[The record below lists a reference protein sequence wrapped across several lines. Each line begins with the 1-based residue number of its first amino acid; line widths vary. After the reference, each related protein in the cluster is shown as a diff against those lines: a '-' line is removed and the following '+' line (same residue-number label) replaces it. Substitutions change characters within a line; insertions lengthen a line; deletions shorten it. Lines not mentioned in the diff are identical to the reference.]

1 MSRKIYYDLDI
12 GYAGCGDE
20 GIATV
25 DDDMTDS
32 EIDEMVD
39 NMAHDWATSW
49 EGDQRLGFGDPDEDE
64 DYDQQVDDFYASVS
78 GSWRWATEEDE

>member
-1 MSRKIYYDLDI
+1 MRKIYYTLDI

-20 GIATV
+20 GITTV

-39 NMAHDWATSW
+39 NMAHDWAASW
-49 EGDQRLGFGDPDEDE
+49 EGDQRLGFDEDDE
-64 DYDQQVDDFYASVS
+64 DIPYDQQVEDFYQGVS